1 MENNKEASIC
11 ESTFYSETK
20 IVKYIMDTGIMSKN
34 TVYKWLKTFK
44 RCLYYCSSNLSN
56 PMFLHIAEEELQ
68 VSPELIY
75 IHALMYKFVCK
86 EHAYIKFS
94 PLICI
99 EQKNEICKFTWKVP
113 DNFMPCLAA
122 YIAATSTM
130 KKSSTTSFFKKW
142 QESFDDIIFY
152 LRNTS
157 EKEHLKS
164 NYDLENISNSSY
176 NWMNTNLAKRYFDIL
191 ENIYTSYSK
200 CDEQKAVIRNAIL
213 GLTFMIID
221 CKQTHLIIPYA
232 IKLLSTYKKRLDEKI
247 SSGKINKRSLVKY
260 YPNDETMMP
269 VNMLK
274 IVQNYSKNIFICI
287 DNFLNFI
294 VDQLHTYHT
303 DTKYGISVKNYDI
316 FEEQCYEY
324 LHQHIVPQIN
334 SVHDT
339 LYSFTLKLKDD
350 LANTNNM
357 EYANHVFQTSNAEK
371 YVDMYTDI
379 INKYYRNIE
388 EAIKNFFGYVKMAS
402 SKNPEKNSK
411 LKVNIDY
418 FHLFKMDL
426 KEYQKQLEQKVVD
439 TFKNLPPLINYP
451 VSGYTKE
458 FAYPVFTFYE
468 KDILRI
474 IKELSLFSADILDE
488 KIIRCLHNNFE
499 FPMKS
504 RDVTELLLKRDEIFS
519 SM

>member
-1 MENNKEASIC
+1 MKCNEEINIC
-11 ESTFYSETK
+11 GSSLCSETK

-34 TVYKWLKTFK
+34 TIYKWLKIFK

-56 PMFLHIAEEELQ
+56 PMFLNLAKDELH
-68 VSPELIY
+68 VSTELIY
-75 IHALMYKFVCK
+75 IHTLMYKFVCK
-86 EHAYIKFS
+86 EHEYIKFS
-94 PLICI
+94 PLTSI
-99 EQKNEICKFTWKVP
+99 EQKNENLKFTWKVP
-113 DNFMPCLAA
+113 VNFMPYLAS
-122 YIAATSTM
+122 YISATSIM
-130 KKSSTTSFFKKW
+130 KKSSTTSFFEKW
-142 QESFDDIIFY
+142 QESFDDIIRY
-152 LRNTS
+152 LRNVT
-157 EKEHLKS
+157 EKECLINNH
-164 NYDLENISNSSY
+164 DLENINNASH
-176 NWMNTNLAKRYFDIL
+176 NWINDHLAKGYFDFL
-191 ENIYTSYSK
+191 ENIYTTYSK

-232 IKLLSTYKKRLDEKI
+232 IKLLRTYKKRLDEKT
-247 SSGKINKRSLVKY
+247 SSGKINKQSLVKY
-260 YPNDETMMP
+260 YPHDKTMMP

-371 YVDMYTDI
+371 YVYMYTDI

-451 VSGYTKE
+451 VSGYIKE

-474 IKELSLFSADILDE
+474 IKELSLFSADILDQ
-488 KIIRCLHNNFE
+488 KIIRYLHNNFE
-499 FPMKS
+499 FPIKS
-504 RDVTELLLKRDEIFS
+504 KDVTELLLRHDEIFS

>member
-20 IVKYIMDTGIMSKN
+20 IVKYIKDTGIMSKN

-44 RCLYYCSSNLSN
+44 RCLYYCSANLSN

-68 VSPELIY
+68 VSTELIY
-75 IHALMYKFVCK
+75 IYALMYKYVCK

-94 PLICI
+94 PLSCI
-99 EQKNEICKFTWKVP
+99 EQKNQICEFTWKVP
-113 DNFMPCLAA
+113 VNFMPCLAA
-122 YIAATSTM
+122 YISATSTM
-130 KKSSTTSFFKKW
+130 KKSSTTYFFKKW
-142 QESFDDIIFY
+142 QESFDDIIYY

-157 EKEHLKS
+157 GEKRLKS
-164 NYDLENISNSSY
+164 DYDLEDINNASY
-176 NWMNTNLAKRYFDIL
+176 NWVNTNLAKSYFDIL
-191 ENIYTSYSK
+191 ENIYTTYSK

-232 IKLLSTYKKRLDEKI
+232 IKLLSTYKKRLDEKT
-247 SSGKINKRSLVKY
+247 SSGKINKRSLTKY
-260 YPNDETMMP
+260 YPHDETMMP

-274 IVQNYSKNIFICI
+274 TVQNYSKSIFVCI
-287 DNFLNFI
+287 DNYIAFI
-294 VDQLHTYHT
+294 AGQLHIYHVN
-303 DTKYGISVKNYDI
+303 TKYGISIKNYDI
-316 FEEQCYEY
+316 FEKQCYEY

-334 SVHDT
+334 ATHDT

-350 LANTNNM
+350 LLANTSNR
-357 EYANHVFQTSNAEK
+357 EYANHVFKTSNAEM

-379 INKYYRNIE
+379 INKYYTNIE
-388 EAIKNFFGYVKMAS
+388 EAIKTFFGYVKMAS

-451 VSGYTKE
+451 VSGYIKE

-474 IKELSLFSADILDE
+474 IKESSLFSADISDE
-488 KIIRCLHNNFE
+488 KIIRCLHDNFE

-504 RDVTELLLKRDEIFS
+504 EDVTELLLKHDEIFS
-519 SM
+519 